1 LARNLVTPLPWV
13 ASPRLGLR
21 HLDEVEKGMAMAF
34 NIVEVFH
41 FEMFIFVI
49 NANCTLNVCTS
60 FNDMVIESKCIYV
73 FKMVHG
79 EDGKNIGFTR
89 SNFNIMCTSEASPS
103 LLFKIQEIKIKT
115 NYLTRNA

>member
-1 LARNLVTPLPWV
+1 MFDTKSLSKIKV
-13 ASPRLGLR
+13 
-21 HLDEVEKGMAMAF
+21 HLDEVEKGMPMAF

-41 FEMFIFVI
+41 FEMFIFII

-60 FNDMVIESKCIYV
+60 FNDMALGSKCIYV
-73 FKMVHG
+73 LKMVHG
-79 EDGKNIGFTR
+79 EDGKKIGFTR
-89 SNFNIMCTSEASPS
+89 SNFNIMCKSEANPS

>member
-1 LARNLVTPLPWV
+1 MFDTRSLSKIKV
-13 ASPRLGLR
+13 
-21 HLDEVEKGMAMAF
+21 HLDEVEKAIPMAF

-41 FEMFIFVI
+41 FEMFIFIIGV
-49 NANCTLNVCTS
+49 NCTLHVCTS
-60 FNDMVIESKCIYV
+60 FNDMVLESKCLYV

-89 SNFNIMCTSEASPS
+89 SNFNIMCTSVASPS